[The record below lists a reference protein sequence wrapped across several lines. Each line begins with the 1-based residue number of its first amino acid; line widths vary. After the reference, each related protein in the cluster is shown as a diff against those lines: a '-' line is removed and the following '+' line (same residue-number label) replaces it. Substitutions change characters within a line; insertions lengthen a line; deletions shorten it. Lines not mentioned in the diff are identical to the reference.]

1 MEFKQ
6 ALRRRCSTRGFTS
19 ERVSDEDVKT
29 IVDAAQ
35 LAPLALGDNKT
46 SHLTVIR
53 DPELMEVIRN
63 ACMLKRK
70 DGTFLDPL
78 FGATTMII
86 FSATDVSDD
95 HIEYC
100 NAGCVIENMCL
111 AAADLGLGSCYIWGC
126 LKKLRKNE
134 EAVSKLNLPEGY
146 EILSAF
152 VCGYPIEEI
161 VERTPGENIA
171 TDIL

>member
-1 MEFKQ
+1 M
-6 ALRRRCSTRGFTS
+6 
-19 ERVSDEDVKT
+19 SDEDVKA

-46 SHLTVIR
+46 SHLTVVR
-53 DPELMEVIRN
+53 DPELMETIRS

-70 DGTFLDPL
+70 DGSAHDPF
-78 FGATTMII
+78 FGATTLII
-86 FSATDVSDD
+86 FSATDISDD

-126 LKKLRKNE
+126 LKKLRNNP

-152 VCGYPIEEI
+152 VCGYPKAEI
-161 VERTPGENIA
+161 QERVAGENIA

>member
-1 MEFKQ
+1 MEFIN
-6 ALRRRCSTRGFTS
+6 ALKKRCSTRAFTDQ
-19 ERVSDEDVKT
+19 RVSDEDVQM
-29 IVDAAQ
+29 IINAAWN
-35 LAPLALGDNKT
+35 APLALGDNKT
-46 SHLTVIR
+46 SHLTVVR
-53 DPELMEVIRN
+53 DPELMEEIRN
-63 ACMLKRK
+63 TCMLKRK
-70 DGTFLDPL
+70 DGTLIDPL
-78 FGATTMII
+78 FGATTMIF

-126 LKKLRKNE
+126 LRKLRAKPE
-134 EAVSKLNLPEGY
+134 VLSKLNLPEGY

-152 VCGYPIEEI
+152 VCGYPVKEI
-161 VERTPGENIA
+161 QDREFKENIA

>member
-1 MEFKQ
+1 MEFCQVLK
-6 ALRRRCSTRGFTS
+6 RRCSTRGFT
-19 ERVSDEDVKT
+19 EKRVSDEDVQK

-35 LAPLALGDNKT
+35 MAPLALGDNKT

-53 DPELMEVIRN
+53 DSELMEDIRK
-63 ACMLKRK
+63 ACMLKKK
-70 DGTFLDPL
+70 DGTAHDPF
-78 FGATTMII
+78 FGATTLII
-86 FSATDVSDD
+86 FSATDISDD

-111 AAADLGLGSCYIWGC
+111 AATDLGLGSCYIWGC
-126 LKKLRKNE
+126 LKKLRNNP
-134 EAVSKLNLPEGY
+134 EAVSKLQLPEGY

-152 VCGYPIEEI
+152 VCGYPVKEIEER
-161 VERTPGENIA
+161 EATENIA

>member
-1 MEFKQ
+1 MEFKD
-6 ALRRRCSTRGFTS
+6 ALKKRCSTRSFTDR
-19 ERVSDEDVKT
+19 RVSDEDVQT
-29 IVDAAQ
+29 IINAAQ
-35 LAPLALGDNKT
+35 MAPLALGDNKT

-53 DPELMEVIRN
+53 DPETMEAIRN

-70 DGTFLDPL
+70 DGTMLDPL

-100 NAGCVIENMCL
+100 NAGCVIENMIM

-126 LKKLRKNE
+126 LKKLRKND
-134 EAVSKLNLPEGY
+134 EAVALLKLPEGY

-152 VCGYPIEEI
+152 VCGYPTEPIAD
-161 VERTPGENIA
+161 RTPTENIA